1 MATVRETVIG
11 LATSGAH
18 DLTINRLFIVFCSV
32 ARTNYKYSAVKVPGN
47 EGNTLLGRPDG
58 EIVTVDCA
66 SLADAL
72 VELINE
78 NFDDKAQRVQVSEA
92 DAFATQERSRCFDTA
107 IVGNIRLP
115 GGTFGQTGR
124 CVFSQHYFVETGAQT
139 RMYLDPCMFGTYAK
153 QQDAVSWKFNGGV
166 IKGQQ
171 IVKFVQEEPSL
182 VLIRTPLTAGA
193 PPPGFNSSFI
203 IFKKTDFK
211 TDQLRAM
218 EGRVAAT
225 QKYRWNDQTY
235 QDNAAGALAQINKVL
250 KDQAGINTPWV
261 IA

>member
-11 LATSGAH
+11 LATSGGH

-32 ARTNYKYSAVKVPGN
+32 ARTNYKYSAVKIPGN

-72 VELINE
+72 VELLNE
-78 NFDDKAQRVQVSEA
+78 NFEDKAQRVQVSEA
-92 DAFATQERSRCFDTA
+92 NAFATQARSRCFDTA
-107 IVGNIRLP
+107 IVGNVRLP

-139 RMYLDPCMFGTYAK
+139 RMFLDPCMFGTYAK
-153 QQDAVSWKFNGGV
+153 QQDAVSWTFDGGV
-166 IKGQQ
+166 IKGHE
-171 IVKFVQEEPSL
+171 IVKFVQEDPNL

-193 PPPGFNSSFI
+193 PPPGFNSSFV
-203 IFKKTDFK
+203 IFKKSDFK
-211 TDQLRAM
+211 TDHLRAM
-218 EGRVAAT
+218 EGRVAAM
-225 QKYRWNDQTY
+225 QNYRWNDTTY
-235 QDNAAGALAQINKVL
+235 QNNAGAALAQINKVL

-261 IA
+261 IG